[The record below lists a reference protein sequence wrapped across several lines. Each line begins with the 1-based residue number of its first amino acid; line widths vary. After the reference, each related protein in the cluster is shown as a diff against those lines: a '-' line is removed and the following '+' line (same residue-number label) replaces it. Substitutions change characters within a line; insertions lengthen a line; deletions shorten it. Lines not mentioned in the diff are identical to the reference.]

1 MTSLVP
7 KEPKKPKEIKAPQ
20 SIVHIAHT
28 PTLRQYKLWILLL
41 DDANNQRLAG
51 VEPDAKGFYRVQK
64 SLIDEA
70 IGYEDKKT
78 YLESEL
84 EKLRRE
90 PIVLSYLEKGGEAVK
105 HGMGFVSEWK
115 VYSKT
120 VAVKFPSI
128 VEDAMRGLE
137 QQRAMFQLIN
147 WEIFNQYTGKYEA
160 IIYKLCRDY
169 VGKGATPYMTLEEFR
184 QYMGLR
190 SNEYAE
196 FKILNREVIKNP
208 LDRINNAPFSDITV
222 SVNTIRQGR
231 FVVGL
236 RFNVKRKYQT
246 SLPIEDFAENPAF
259 QFAKVAISPTM
270 QTEYLALRD
279 PKEIEACIA
288 RGNEYG
294 EDLSKKGKKPDYGAI
309 YAKAI
314 KQGWHTDW
322 QEKQAQSNTVEL
334 VKKAKR
340 QEEAKRHGDEEA
352 KLRAERAERERL
364 LAEFDA
370 LSEKDQKQI
379 AIEAINGDK
388 IAAEQFAKMGYQSSI
403 VRMAIVRLLRGRSI
417 TKR

>member
-1 MTSLVP
+1 MQSLTP
-7 KEPKKPKEIKAPQ
+7 KEQKKSRSVKAPQ

-64 SLIDEA
+64 SMIDEA

-78 YLESEL
+78 YLEHEL

-120 VAVKFPSI
+120 IAVKFPSM
-128 VEDAMRGLE
+128 VEEAMRGLE
-137 QQRAMFQLIN
+137 QPRAMFQLIN
-147 WEIFNQYTGKYEA
+147 WEIFNKFTGKYEA

-169 VGKGATPYMTLEEFR
+169 VGKGATPYMTIEEFR
-184 QYMGLR
+184 
-190 SNEYAE
+190 EYAGLKE
-196 FKILNREVIKNP
+196 GEYPTFKRLSEYVLKNP
-208 LDRINNAPFSDITV
+208 IDRINSSVFSDIEV
-222 SVNTIRQGR
+222 SMNTIRQGR

-246 SLPIEDFAENPAF
+246 SLPIEDIEENPAF

-322 QEKQAQSNTVEL
+322 REKQAQSNTEEL

-340 QEEAKRHGDEEA
+340 QEETKRHDDEEA
-352 KLRAERAERERL
+352 KLQAERAERERL

-370 LSEKDQKQI
+370 LPVQEKNQI
-379 AIEAINGDK
+379 AIEATKGDK
-388 IAAEQFAKMGYQSSI
+388 IATAQLTKGGYESSI
-403 VRMAIVRLLRGRSI
+403 VRMAIARRLRERKKSA
-417 TKR
+417 